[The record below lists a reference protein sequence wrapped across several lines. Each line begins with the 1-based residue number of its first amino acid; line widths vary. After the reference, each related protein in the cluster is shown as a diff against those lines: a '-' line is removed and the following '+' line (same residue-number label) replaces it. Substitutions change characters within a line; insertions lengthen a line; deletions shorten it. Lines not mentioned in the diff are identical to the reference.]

1 MVAMHPKPPV
11 LANGPGTLGIGGPPV
26 CLVNSLSTVGAA
38 VGILDRFSLCCQS
51 EFATVLHRT
60 HIAQIALH
68 S

>member
-1 MVAMHPKPPV
+1 MGKNRKEIAIVAKS
-11 LANGPGTLGIGGPPV
+11 A
-26 CLVNSLSTVGAA
+26 GAA